1 MSIDFGIDKV
11 VVWRENSYT
20 PVYVH
25 TSRPAS
31 HGTAVDRL
39 WGEEGA
45 GVGEGGCGGGI
56 SVVVVEVLLKM
67 VAFCFFKQKSRKTKW
82 WKNGSNIQK
91 QQQQHQ

>member
-20 PVYVH
+20 LVYVH

-45 GVGEGGCGGGI
+45 GRGVGGMSGGWI
-56 SVVVVEVLLKM
+56 SVVVGVGGGN
-67 VAFCFFKQKSRKTKW
+67 F
-82 WKNGSNIQK
+82 
-91 QQQQHQ
+91 

>member
-45 GVGEGGCGGGI
+45 GRGDGGGGGMCGGWI
-56 SVVVVEVLLKM
+56 SVVVGVGGGN
-67 VAFCFFKQKSRKTKW
+67 F
-82 WKNGSNIQK
+82 
-91 QQQQHQ
+91 